1 MEAKNGRIHPNSV
14 SNRVKVTLNH
24 NWILLKLKHFWNIW
38 ILNLISLKWKMIWI
52 CAVGFSRG
60 EFQVLQMKTCSR
72 VTFCCSAVEGFQ
84 LLFWIQISDHM
95 TDSSLRDGSDVWSDE
110 RASRSITNAK
120 VRTLHLE
127 FVFYFD
133 FKMSHWSSYLFYN
146 LKLQGRV

>member
-24 NWILLKLKHFWNIW
+24 NWILLKLKYFWNIW

-84 LLFWIQISDHM
+84 LLFFFRSRITWLTRRYVMGQM
-95 TDSSLRDGSDVWSDE
+95 TDQ
-110 RASRSITNAK
+110 TNE
-120 VRTLHLE
+120 LH
-127 FVFYFD
+127 VVSQ
-133 FKMSHWSSYLFYN
+133 M
-146 LKLQGRV
+146 LKLELFILNLYFILILKWATDQVIYFTT